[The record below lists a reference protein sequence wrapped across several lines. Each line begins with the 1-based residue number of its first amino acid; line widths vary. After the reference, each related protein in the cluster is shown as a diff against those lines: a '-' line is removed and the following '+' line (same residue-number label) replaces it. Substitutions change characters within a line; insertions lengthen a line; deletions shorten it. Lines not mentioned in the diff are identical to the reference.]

1 MKARVKIFVVEC
13 SVCQQAKYLALAPAR
28 LFQLLPIPDNIWED
42 IIGLPQAETFD
53 SVLVVV
59 DRLS

>member
-42 IIGLPQAETFD
+42 IIGLPQAEFC
-53 SVLVVV
+53 VGGC
-59 DRLS
+59 